1 MHRFPRPDPLH
12 RLGLA
17 ALAALSLATASA
29 GVLPSVAP
37 APAAQPAKATVEGIP
52 PGEIPARADAD
63 ERFVQEVV
71 QRAGQ
76 RDPTQRLGA
85 ELDALSGGISHLSK
99 MFTRDELLELSAI
112 RLESLEKHWK
122 FYDREL
128 ADWRRELQRLSAPY
142 LEDSAD
148 LAARRAAWEATRAS
162 LGQASVATA
171 LSDRVVSL
179 LGQLDRGQKELS
191 SPLDHLIDL
200 GRRANQVEGS
210 IDAGRH
216 SVSTAITYHDKR
228 LSMIDT
234 EPLWLAWQD
243 PNLSRIEL
251 EGATAGLRSETAFLA
266 DWSQAS
272 QERIRV
278 YQVCSVLLLP
288 FLFWLSRRSRR
299 VVSADAE
306 TTAATRALRRPV
318 SAWFVL
324 LLVGVPFWFPDAP
337 LVLHQIALL
346 LALIPVLRLLPLEV
360 YAVLGAG
367 PYLATALYLLYRLGF
382 LLVGEPLYYRVHLLA
397 VALLTSIALAWR
409 LLTARFGGVAATYR
423 GRDSVRG
430 LGWVAV
436 AALVVAIVANV
447 IGNVSL
453 AEMLCGAVLDSIYV
467 GLALFAGT
475 NVLVSMI
482 RLALARKT
490 LTRFRVVT
498 QHAGPLLA
506 SITRLL
512 TFGALVAWVVVM
524 LNEFRIARPV
534 SAQVRAV
541 LTYPLTIGEVS
552 VSAGGILLFALS
564 VWLSYWLARTVRLVL
579 QDEVMPKMDL
589 PRGVGNSISTL
600 TYYAMIM
607 AGIFFALAAAG
618 FELSQLA
625 LVVGALGVGIGLGL
639 QNVVNNFVSGLILMF
654 ERPIQPGDVV
664 EVSGTQGKVREIGMR
679 ATTLTTFEGADVVVP
694 NGTLLSEKFINWTL
708 SDMNRRIDVNVGVAY
723 GSNPRQVMQLLLDVA
738 QATPGVAPHPAPNV
752 VFVGFGASSLDFSI
766 RAWTENFGDWVDI
779 RSEMSARVYEAL
791 ATAGIQI
798 PFPQQDVHLKSV
810 ASEVAAG
817 LAAQR
822 PGGTAG

>member
-1 MHRFPRPDPLH
+1 MHFHRPSLLH

-17 ALAALSLATASA
+17 ALAAFALGTATAGILP
-29 GVLPSVAP
+29 GVA
-37 APAAQPAKATVEGIP
+37 ATPAAQPAKPTVEAIP
-52 PGEIPARADAD
+52 PGEIPGRADAD
-63 ERFVQEVV
+63 ERFAQEVV
-71 QRAGQ
+71 QRAQQ

-85 ELDALSGGISHLSK
+85 ELDAMSDGIARLSK
-99 MFTRDELLELSAI
+99 MFKRDQLLEMSAI

-122 FYDREL
+122 FYDRQL
-128 ADWRRELQRLSAPY
+128 AEWRRDLQRLSAPY
-142 LEDSAD
+142 LDDSAE

-162 LGQASVATA
+162 LGETSVATA
-171 LSDRVVSL
+171 LSDRVA
-179 LGQLDRGQKELS
+179 GILDQIDHAQKALS
-191 SPLDHLIDL
+191 SPLDRQIDL
-200 GRRANQVEGS
+200 GRRANLVEAS
-210 IDAGRH
+210 IDAGRKN
-216 SVSTAITYHDKR
+216 VSTAIAYHDKR

-234 EPLWLAWQD
+234 DPLWLAWQD
-243 PNLSRIEL
+243 PALTRTEL
-251 EGATAGLRSETAFLA
+251 QGAADGLRSETAFLD
-266 DWSQAS
+266 DWGKANSQ
-272 QERIRV
+272 RV
-278 YQVCSVLLLP
+278 RLYQVCALLLLP

-306 TTAATRALRRPV
+306 TTAATRALQRPV

-324 LLVGVPFWFPDAP
+324 LFVGVPFLFPDAP
-337 LVLHQIALL
+337 LVLHQLALL
-346 LALIPVLRLLPLEV
+346 FALIPVLRLLPLEV

-367 PYLATALYLLYRLGF
+367 PYIATALYLLYRLGF
-382 LLVGEPLYYRVHLLA
+382 LLVAEPLYYRVHLVA
-397 VALLTSIALAWR
+397 VAALTGIAIAWR
-409 LLTARFGGVAATYR
+409 LLTSSFGGQSAVSYR
-423 GRDSVRG
+423 GRDAVRA
-430 LGWVAV
+430 LGWLAV

-453 AEMLCGAVLDSIYV
+453 AEMLCGAVLDSVYI

-498 QHAGPLLA
+498 QHAGPMLA
-506 SITRLL
+506 SITKLL
-512 TFGALVAWVVVM
+512 TFGALVAWVVIM

-534 SAQVRAV
+534 FAQVRTI
-541 LTYPLTIGEVS
+541 LGYPLEIGQIS
-552 VSAGGILLFALS
+552 VSAGGILLFAAS
-564 VWLSYWLARTVRLVL
+564 VWASFWLAKTVRLIL

-600 TYYAMIM
+600 TYYALIM

-694 NGTLLSEKFINWTL
+694 NGTLLSEKFVNWTL
-708 SDMNRRIDVNVGVAY
+708 SDMTRRVDVNIGVAY
-723 GSNPRQVMQLLLDVA
+723 GSNPREVMQLLLDVA
-738 QATPGVAPHPAPNV
+738 KSTPGVAASPEPNV

-766 RAWTENFGDWVDI
+766 RAWTHDFDDWVNV
-779 RSEMSARVYEAL
+779 RSEMSARLYEAMT
-791 ATAGIQI
+791 AAGIEI
-798 PFPQQDVHLKSV
+798 PFPQRTVHVKSV
-810 ASEVAAG
+810 APQAAG
-817 LAAQR
+817 LA
-822 PGGTAG
+822 PPPPAGPAT